1 MLKQLDINLDE
12 GNLIENKK
20 ANLSAQGKELA

>member
-12 GNLIENKK
+12 ENLIENKK